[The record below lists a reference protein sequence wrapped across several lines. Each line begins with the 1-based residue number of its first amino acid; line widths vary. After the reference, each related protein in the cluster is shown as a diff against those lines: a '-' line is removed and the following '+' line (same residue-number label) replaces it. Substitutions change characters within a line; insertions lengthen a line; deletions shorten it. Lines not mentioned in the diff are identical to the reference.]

1 MVQGSATVG
10 QLDRGSQAVEAKRA
24 HEDTKTSG
32 AEEHV
37 DKRVRYSHNGPAEG
51 PHKGPPEDTV
61 EEFNIELLKKDPNT
75 VLVKKP
81 SKGQRMELNKYLMA
95 KTKNKSRCGTCWER
109 LFNKRSK
116 TFHPHRQC
124 ESTLR
129 VTCVQTTVL
138 HDRPFK
144 LPKEGD
150 AKLDGL
156 EKEMDE
162 ARDKMISENCVKVT
176 SEYWYYKLTDPIAVT
191 KKAYER
197 AMDVL
202 EKKNEAGD
210 DKSVVDSQEVQSHD
224 TAGSSTGLRNG
235 SNLST
240 RLSNEM
246 NNIRKDNDRLKETNN
261 LLKEN
266 ISLLEEYHD
275 LKMKNTLLK
284 EKNTLLE
291 QL

>member
-24 HEDTKTSG
+24 LEDTKTSG

-37 DKRVRYSHNGPAEG
+37 DKHVRYSHEGPAKG
-51 PHKGPPEDTV
+51 PHKDPPEDTV

-81 SKGQRMELNKYLMA
+81 STGQSMELSKYLMA

-124 ESTLR
+124 EST
-129 VTCVQTTVL
+129 
-138 HDRPFK
+138 H
-144 LPKEGD
+144 
-150 AKLDGL
+150 
-156 EKEMDE
+156 
-162 ARDKMISENCVKVT
+162 I
-176 SEYWYYKLTDPIAVT
+176 T

-197 AMDVL
+197 AIDVL
-202 EKKNEAGD
+202 EKKNEVGD

-246 NNIRKDNDRLKETNN
+246 NNIRKNSDRLKETNN
-261 LLKEN
+261 LLKENSTLLKEN

>member
-10 QLDRGSQAVEAKRA
+10 QLDRGSQAAEAKHA
-24 HEDTKTSG
+24 LEDTKTSG
-32 AEEHV
+32 TEEHV
-37 DKRVRYSHNGPAEG
+37 DKRVRYSHEGPAKG
-51 PHKGPPEDTV
+51 LHKGPPEDTV

-124 ESTLR
+124 ESTHSKYDSTRILVMLLTALG

-138 HDRPFK
+138 HDRLFK
-144 LPKEGD
+144 LPKESD

-162 ARDKMISENCVKVT
+162 ARDKIISENCVKVT
-176 SEYWYYKLTDPIAVT
+176 SEYWYYKLTDPVSFAV
-191 KKAYER
+191 
-197 AMDVL
+197 
-202 EKKNEAGD
+202 
-210 DKSVVDSQEVQSHD
+210 SVSP
-224 TAGSSTGLRNG
+224 GSIQNWFANPTIQVVSA
-235 SNLST
+235 
-240 RLSNEM
+240 
-246 NNIRKDNDRLKETNN
+246 
-261 LLKEN
+261 
-266 ISLLEEYHD
+266 
-275 LKMKNTLLK
+275 
-284 EKNTLLE
+284 
-291 QL
+291 